1 MDCRWY
7 ISSYPENTNGPSM
20 VVVINSSILRS
31 NKRVVRMGKLSF
43 GRVLDRLCFFSG
55 CGSGSGSGSS
65 LGSCLCIRT
74 NYGNQEEEEEEFEK
88 KPLIAKSDEVAG
100 PLMKL
105 KDIIAGTP
113 SLAFQLKPKMVVLRV
128 SMHCNGCARQIKKHI
143 AKMEGVS
150 SYQVDL
156 ETKMV
161 VVTGDIV
168 PFQVLES
175 ISKVKA
181 AELWNTPSSSPLQ

>member
-1 MDCRWY
+1 
-7 ISSYPENTNGPSM
+7 
-20 VVVINSSILRS
+20 
-31 NKRVVRMGKLSF
+31 MGKLSF
-43 GRVLDRLCFFSG
+43 GRVLDRLCFS
-55 CGSGSGSGSS
+55 SGS
-65 LGSCLCIRT
+65 GSCLCIST
-74 NYGNQEEEEEEFEK
+74 NYGNEEEELFEK

-113 SLAFQLKPKMVVLRV
+113 SMAFQLKPKMVVLRV
-128 SMHCNGCARQIKKHI
+128 SMHCNGCARKIEKHI

-181 AELWNTPSSSPLQ
+181 AELWNTPFSSPL